1 MGVGSHRHLLNK
13 NQTTGRHQTT
23 PQSIAG
29 HVQQGQQNPWKESK
43 CSRVTCLMKRHR
55 PDAQRAPRAQQRQT
69 QEPNWNGTLGEAF
82 LKHALRE
89 NPRHRRRVGKGK
101 LKPQCGIPSHL
112 VGWSQSRTLLCIDLT
127 APGLSWCVGS
137 SFLSRHGT
145 RAPCIGSVV
154 LATGPPGR
162 SQGWLGFSK
171 ENKCR

>member
-1 MGVGSHRHLLNK
+1 MRQQTEGSLLGVGSHRHLLNK

-43 CSRVTCLMKRHR
+43 CLSHVSDEASPSRRTESPKGS
-55 PDAQRAPRAQQRQT
+55 ATTNPRAQREGNTWRGLPQTCSTREASASLASGERQIET
-69 QEPNWNGTLGEAF
+69 A
-82 LKHALRE
+82 
-89 NPRHRRRVGKGK
+89 V
-101 LKPQCGIPSHL
+101 GIPSHL

-137 SFLSRHGT
+137 SSLSRDGT

-154 LATGPPGR
+154 LATGPPGK
-162 SQGWLGFSK
+162 SQGWL
-171 ENKCR
+171 